1 MVTRGCRNRPRDIQ
15 VLEKAVEDGV
25 RYMEAQSDNLVEI
38 RTRSMQLLQVILVAE
53 SIAFSVVL
61 ARGVEIVPWAIGM
74 LLGTLAASLGV
85 AVYIAH
91 PVPDWEIPGEMTLG
105 FKSYREGVTLKEHLG
120 DLVQAME
127 KGAKHNSS
135 VLDKRFKAFER
146 LLYFLITLLAAAV
159 ITYLATR

>member
-1 MVTRGCRNRPRDIQ
+1 VAAYGEYLLTAVT
-15 VLEKAVEDGV
+15 
-25 RYMEAQSDNLVEI
+25 
-38 RTRSMQLLQVILVAE
+38 
-53 SIAFSVVL
+53 
-61 ARGVEIVPWAIGM
+61 WAIGM

-91 PVPDWEIPGEMTLG
+91 PIPDWEIPGEMTLG
-105 FKSYREGVTLKEHLG
+105 LKAYREGVTFKEHLG

-127 KGAKHNSS
+127 KGVKHNSS